1 MTKKLL
7 LIDGNSLAFRA
18 FYAMYQ
24 QLDRMVTP
32 EGLHTNALVAFN
44 NFLESIVLP
53 MQPDFALVAWDAK
66 SGKETFRG
74 DLYADYKS
82 GRDKTPVEFKEQ
94 FPYLREMVL
103 AHGLHNYE
111 QNGLEAD
118 DIIGTLSREGE
129 KAGDDV
135 IIITGDQDL
144 TQLATDKVTVKITKK
159 GVTQIEEYTPAYIQ
173 EKFGLTPAQIID
185 KKALTGDTSDNYP
198 GVTKVGEK
206 TALKLLT
213 EYHDLDNLYAHVDD
227 MKKSK
232 MKENLIADKEVAYR
246 AQKLAT
252 IITDAD
258 LSISLDDLA
267 YNGPKTKGLV
277 ELFESLHFK
286 SALAKLKAHQLV
298 DQDDTSVEEAESQSA
313 NFHPVK
319 ELDEA
324 ALADLAKADTL
335 AIQIDTDADNY
346 HTADMLAFAIG
357 NDDLG
362 YFASRDFTWF
372 ENQTLRDLIE
382 NPEQKLRLFNAKEV
396 WVLMHRLDLTLAGVD
411 FDFML
416 VAYLLDTVGNDN
428 VLSTLAARFGLYLP
442 ADEDFY
448 GKGAKFAV
456 PTDDQEVY
464 DHLGHKAEALYG
476 LRDKA
481 FEELA
486 EHKQTA
492 LYHDIELPLS
502 FVLAKMEAQGFA
514 VKEDRLEKMGQ
525 ELDEKISQLKEE
537 IYQIAGEEFNIN
549 STKQLGTLLFEKMNL
564 PVIKKTK
571 TGYSTAVEVL
581 EELAPQ
587 APIVSHILEYRQL
600 AKIKSTYV
608 DGLLAVVDQAD
619 QKIHTRFLQ
628 TLTQTGRLSSVDPNL
643 QNIPMRTEEG
653 RKIRHAFVPS
663 HPDWLIFGADY
674 SQIELRVLAAI
685 TGDPNMKKAF
695 MEDEDIHAE
704 TARAVFGLK
713 ADEPVDANHRRTA
726 KAVNFG
732 IVYGISD
739 FGLSKNL
746 GISRKD
752 AKSFIETYFKEFPKI
767 HGWMEQ
773 IKEQAHKD
781 GFVETIEHRRRYL
794 PEINA
799 KNFNRR
805 SFAERTAMNSPI
817 QGSAA
822 DIIKIAMIKVDQA
835 LTKEGLQAK
844 MLLQVHDELVF
855 ECPKEELEQVRKL
868 VTSVMDSAVSLSVP
882 LKVEDHAGPTW
893 YEAK

>member
-44 NFLESIVLP
+44 NFLETIILP
-53 MQPDFALVAWDAK
+53 MQPDLALVAWDAR

-74 DLYADYKS
+74 DLYAEYKS

-94 FPYLREMVL
+94 FLYLREMVE

-111 QNGLEAD
+111 QIGLEAD
-118 DIIGTLSREGE
+118 DIIGTLSRQGE
-129 KAGDDV
+129 AAGYDV
-135 IIITGDQDL
+135 FIITGDQDL
-144 TQLATDKVTVKITKK
+144 TQLATDHVTVKITKK
-159 GVTQIEEYTPAYIQ
+159 GVTQIEEYTPAHIQ
-173 EKFGLTPAQIID
+173 EKFGLTPEQIID

-213 EYHDLDNLYAHVDD
+213 EYHDLDNLYAHVDE

-232 MKENLIADKEVAYR
+232 MKENLIADKDVAYR

-258 LSISLDDLA
+258 LEIGLTDLT
-267 YNGPKTKGLV
+267 YDGPKTKGLV
-277 ELFESLHFK
+277 ELFETLHFK
-286 SALAKLKAHQLV
+286 QALNKLKAHQLV
-298 DQDDTSVEEAESQSA
+298 DQDDTSVEAAEAESS
-313 NFHPVK
+313 NFHPVR
-319 ELDEA
+319 ELDDA
-324 ALADLAKADTL
+324 AVATL
-335 AIQIDTDADNY
+335 ATVDSFALQIDTTSDNY
-346 HTADMLAFAIG
+346 HTADLIAFAIG
-357 NDDLG
+357 NDKVG
-362 YFASRDFTWF
+362 YFASRDFSWF
-372 ENQTLRDLIE
+372 ENDQLKALIE
-382 NPEQKLRLFNAKEV
+382 NPAKKVRLFNAKEH
-396 WVLMHRLDLTLAGVD
+396 WVLLHRLGLKLAGVD

-428 VLSTLAARFGLYLP
+428 VLATLASRFGAYLP
-442 ADEDFY
+442 EDEEVY

-456 PTDDQEVY
+456 PTDDQLLY
-464 DHLGHKAEALYG
+464 NHLGHKAEVIDT
-476 LRDKA
+476 LRDQA
-481 FEELA
+481 FADLEE
-486 EHKQTA
+486 HQQSH

-502 FVLAKMEAQGFA
+502 FVLAKMEAQGFM
-514 VKEDRLEKMGQ
+514 VNEDRLSKMGQ
-525 ELDEKISQLKEE
+525 ELDEKIAQLKDQ

-549 STKQLGTLLFEKMNL
+549 STKQLGELLFEKMNL

-581 EELAPQ
+581 EQLAPQ

-608 DGLLAVVDQAD
+608 DGLLAVVSPVD

-663 HPDWLIFGADY
+663 QPDYLIFGADY

-695 MEDEDIHAE
+695 MDDDDIHAE
-704 TARAVFGLK
+704 TARAVFGLGP
-713 ADEPVDANHRRTA
+713 DEEVDANHRRTA

-752 AKSFIETYFKEFPKI
+752 AKEFIETYFREFPKI
-767 HGWMEQ
+767 HDWMEQ
-773 IKEQAHKD
+773 IKEQAHRD

-794 PEINA
+794 PEINS

-822 DIIKIAMIKVDQA
+822 DIIKIAMIKVNQA
-835 LTKEGLQAK
+835 IEEQNLKAK
-844 MLLQVHDELVF
+844 MLVQVHDELVF
-855 ECPKEELEQVRKL
+855 ECPQEELEQVREL

-882 LKVEDHAGPTW
+882 LKVEDHSGPTW

>member
-1 MTKKLL
+1 MTEKLL

-53 MQPDFALVAWDAK
+53 MQPSLAVVAWDAR

-74 DLYADYKS
+74 DLYPEYKS
-82 GRDKTPVEFKEQ
+82 GRDKTPAEFKEQ

-111 QNGLEAD
+111 QIGLEAD
-118 DIIGTLSREGE
+118 DIIGTLSRQGAA
-129 KAGDDV
+129 AGYEV
-135 IIITGDQDL
+135 VIITGDQDL
-144 TQLATDKVTVKITKK
+144 TQLATDDITVKITKK
-159 GVTQIEEYTPAYIQ
+159 GVTQIEKYTPAYIM
-173 EKFGLTPAQIID
+173 EKFGLTPDQIID
-185 KKALTGDTSDNYP
+185 KKALMGDTSDNYP

-206 TALKLLT
+206 TALKLLI
-213 EYHDLDNLYAHVDD
+213 EYHDLDNLYAHVDE

-232 MKENLIADKEVAYR
+232 MKENLIADKEAAYR

-252 IITDAD
+252 ILTDAD
-258 LSISLDDLA
+258 VEVGLTDLA
-267 YNGPKTKGLV
+267 YDGPRTEDLV
-277 ELFESLHFK
+277 GLFESLHFK
-286 SALAKLKAHQLV
+286 QALARLRAHQIV
-298 DQDDTSVEEAESQSA
+298 DQDDTPVETALQHQA
-313 NFHPVK
+313 DFQVVK
-319 ELDEA
+319 ELDNE
-324 ALADLAKADTL
+324 ALATLAKVSDFAL
-335 AIQIDTDADNY
+335 QIDTDSDNY
-346 HTADMLAFAIG
+346 HTADFLSFAIG
-357 NDDLG
+357 NDEVG

-372 ENQTLRDLIE
+372 EDDRLRALLENQD
-382 NPEQKLRLFNAKEV
+382 QQVRLFNAKEH
-396 WVLMHRLDLTLAGVD
+396 WVLLNRLGVKLAGVD

-428 VLSTLAARFGLYLP
+428 VLSTLATRYDRYLES
-442 ADEDFY
+442 DDDFY

-456 PTDDQEVY
+456 PSDDHAVY
-464 DHLGHKAEALYG
+464 NHLGHKAEVVYA
-476 LRDKA
+476 LRDQA
-481 FEELA
+481 FSDLA
-486 EHKQTA
+486 DHQQSH

-502 FVLAKMEAQGFA
+502 FVLAEMEAQGFA
-514 VKEDRLEKMGQ
+514 LDQDRLAKMGQ
-525 ELDEKISQLKEE
+525 ELDEKIAQLKED
-537 IYQIAGEEFNIN
+537 IYRLAGEEFNIN
-549 STKQLGTLLFEKMNL
+549 STKQLGVLLFEKMGL

-663 HPDWLIFGADY
+663 QSGWLIFGADY
-674 SQIELRVLAAI
+674 SQIELRVLAAV
-685 TGDPNMKKAF
+685 TGDPNMKRTF
-695 MEDEDIHAE
+695 MDDDDIHAE

-713 ADEPVDANHRRTA
+713 DDEPVDANHRRTA

-739 FGLSKNL
+739 FGLAKNL
-746 GISRKD
+746 GISRTE
-752 AKSFIETYFKEFPKI
+752 AKTFIETYFREFPNI
-767 HGWMEQ
+767 QTWMNQ
-773 IKEQAHKD
+773 VKDQAHKD

-794 PEINA
+794 PEINS

-822 DIIKIAMIKVDQA
+822 DIIKIAMIKVAQA
-835 LTKEGLQAK
+835 LKDQNLQTK

-855 ECPKEELEQVRKL
+855 ECPQEELEQVQKL
-868 VTSVMDSAVSLSVP
+868 VTSVMDSAVTLSVP
-882 LKVEDHAGPTW
+882 LKVEDHSGPTW